1 MGGAAPEHALFGMS
15 ALWIASALLVVTYG
29 VLLIDRINRA
39 VVALLGGCLMVV
51 LGVLNQ
57 AAAIRGVDF
66 DTIALLA
73 GMMVIVGITR
83 RSGVFQY
90 VAIVTAQHARAHPA
104 LVLALLS
111 LLTAAV
117 STLLNNVTVVLLI
130 VPVTLA
136 ITRELKLA
144 PYPFLFAES
153 FAANLGGTATLI
165 GDPPNMMIGSAA
177 GLSFNDFI
185 THLGPVVGLLVLVQV
200 LITHLLWGRSMHAAA
215 ADRSRVMGMVRREA
229 IVDERLL
236 AQSIA
241 VLAGVVAAFVA
252 APRLGLEPGTIAM
265 LGAAVLLLLDNWGRS
280 AEAQAD
286 EIHRTFTEVEWITL
300 FFFIGL
306 FVVVAGVERAGLLDL
321 LAHDVLDATGGDRAT
336 TTLLILW
343 GSALLS
349 ALVDNVPF
357 VAAMIPL
364 VKDLAPAFGG
374 ADGLTPVWWALAL
387 GAGFGGNGTLIGAS
401 ANLMVAGLA
410 ERHGVRFRLWTYT
423 LYGFPMTLVGLAICH
438 AYVAW
443 RYL

>member
-1 MGGAAPEHALFGMS
+1 MSGAVSGEALFGMS
-15 ALWIASALLVVTYG
+15 TLWVATAVLVATYG
-29 VLLIDRINRA
+29 VLLLDRINRA
-39 VVALLGGCLMVV
+39 VVALLGACLMIV
-51 LGVLNQ
+51 LGVLDQ

-73 GMMVIVGITR
+73 GMMVIVSITR

-90 VAIVTAQHARAHPA
+90 VAIVAVQHARAHPA

-111 LLTAAV
+111 LLTAAI
-117 STLLNNVTVVLLI
+117 STVLNNVTVVLLI

-136 ITRELKLA
+136 IARELKLA

-153 FAANLGGTATLI
+153 FASNVGGTATLI

-185 THLGPVVGLLVLVQV
+185 VHLAPVVGLVMLVQM
-200 LITHLLWGRSMHAAA
+200 LITHLLWGRAMRAAPE
-215 ADRSRVMGMVRREA
+215 DRRRVMAMIRREA

-236 AQSIA
+236 KQSVG
-241 VLAGVVAAFVA
+241 VLAGVVGALVA

-306 FVVVAGVERAGLLDL
+306 FVVAAGVERAGLLGL
-321 LAHDVLDATGGDRAT
+321 LAHRVIEATGGDRAT

-357 VAAMIPL
+357 VAAAIPL
-364 VKDLAPAFGG
+364 VKDLAPALGG
-374 ADGLTPVWWALAL
+374 PERLTPLWWALAL

-423 LYGFPMTLVGLAICH
+423 LYGVPMTVVGLAICH
-438 AYVAW
+438 AYLVW